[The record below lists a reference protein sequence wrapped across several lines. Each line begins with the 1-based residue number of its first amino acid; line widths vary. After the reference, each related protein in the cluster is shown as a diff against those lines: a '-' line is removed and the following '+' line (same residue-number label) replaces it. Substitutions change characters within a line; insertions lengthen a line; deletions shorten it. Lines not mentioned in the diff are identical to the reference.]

1 MESNRSL
8 QGRLKRHRLA
18 LPPQRPPPKDPF
30 QDPSPPGL
38 SLVLED
44 NVEVIEPFVQ
54 PGPAKEYL
62 REDIHKFNRS
72 IETNE
77 IPKEHIEKYY
87 IPHLTRNS
95 NPKDKIA
102 REVIEW
108 IEERVNHAKERGFFG
123 TDFWKTYDRIIKN
136 VAKTY
141 KERIEKIK
149 EQEQELKKKIEE
161 LRNIENN
168 INDIL
173 NKINTTIQGCIKKKL
188 NEDECLELQELKEKH
203 KKYTSNKEEIVES
216 IRLTYDEYNES

>member
-1 MESNRSL
+1 MKSNRSL
-8 QGRLKRHRLA
+8 QGRLKKHLLA

-30 QDPSPPGL
+30 QAPTSPDL

-44 NVEVIEPFVQ
+44 NVEVIEPFVL
-54 PGPAKEYL
+54 PGPAKDYL

-87 IPHLTRNS
+87 IPHLTGSS
-95 NPKDKIA
+95 NPTDEIA

-108 IEERVNHAKERGFFG
+108 IKERVNHAKERGFFG
-123 TDFWKTYDRIIKN
+123 TDFWKTYDRIMNN

-173 NKINTTIQGCIKKKL
+173 NKINTTIQGCIEEGTKE
-188 NEDECLELQELKEKH
+188 EDCLELQELKEKH

-216 IRLTYDEYNES
+216 IRLIHD